1 MSALILCWDRGQ
13 LDSSWSVI
21 KGFAMLDETV
31 QHQLLDSP
39 AGAREAAY
47 APYSNFKVGDAVL
60 TAAGEI
66 FSGCNIENASL
77 GATICAAERVAIL
90 TAVAAGA
97 RDLTALAVIA
107 DTPDPVAPCGL
118 CRQVLAEFTPDCRVV
133 MANTAGRIRLA
144 TLKELLP
151 RPSVGPMGARRG
163 QLNPFK
169 EERHDRT

>member
-1 MSALILCWDRGQ
+1 
-13 LDSSWSVI
+13 
-21 KGFAMLDETV
+21 MLDETV
-31 QHQLLDSP
+31 QHQLLDR
-39 AGAREAAY
+39 ARRAREAAY
-47 APYSNFKVGDAVL
+47 APYSNFKVGAAVL

-77 GATICAAERVAIL
+77 GATICAERVAIL

-118 CRQVLAEFTPDCRVV
+118 CRQVLAEFSPDCRVV

-144 TLKELLP
+144 NLKELLP
-151 RPSVGPMGARRG
+151 LAFRLPKGRAAKAAKPIRG
-163 QLNPFK
+163 GK
-169 EERHDRT
+169 T